1 MEKTKNKEEKNIN
14 RKKVSYLEIFYDL
27 VYVALISRLTDT
39 FTDNISFHDF
49 IDYIV
54 ILVIVWWVWNNSS
67 VYYDLYGNQR
77 NRKTRFVIF
86 LQMFCVIGIAAYAP
100 HAIGNEKFGFTIFY
114 IGLQCILAYLWFHVS
129 VTNKTSS
136 KINKSF
142 ALTCIVTALLFA
154 VSLVIPAPYC
164 YILWVST
171 GLINTLILRYFSKR
185 NNNFIKDYS
194 LSSTM
199 MERYGLFIIIS
210 IGEIIA
216 GIIEG
221 LILEHPLDS
230 QTIFYIL
237 SGLLFA
243 FGVWLLYFEYISE
256 KPPKNNL
263 RSCMLWQY
271 CHLLLIMAISFMGT
285 AIFEIVNL
293 QGQNGYS
300 EEIRALLILPVAFV
314 LLVSS
319 LTIIIQQQKKVK
331 ELLIMLIFCV
341 LSLASYFIQLS
352 VDFTIVIVLFCLF
365 GPLIFIFVTKKIRD
379 KKERNFFDREESL

>member
-1 MEKTKNKEEKNIN
+1 
-14 RKKVSYLEIFYDL
+14 
-27 VYVALISRLTDT
+27 
-39 FTDNISFHDF
+39 
-49 IDYIV
+49 
-54 ILVIVWWVWNNSS
+54 
-67 VYYDLYGNQR
+67 
-77 NRKTRFVIF
+77 
-86 LQMFCVIGIAAYAP
+86 MFCVIGIAAYAP
-100 HAIGNEKFGFTIFY
+100 HAIGSEKFGFTIFY

-129 VTNKTSS
+129 VTNKTDS

-142 ALTCIVTALLFA
+142 ALTCMITALLFA
-154 VSLVIPAPYC
+154 VSLFIPAPYC
-164 YILWVST
+164 YILWVLT
-171 GLINTLILRYFSKR
+171 GLIKTFILRYFSKR
-185 NNNFIKDYS
+185 NKNFIEDYS

-221 LILEHPLDS
+221 LILEHPFDF

-263 RSCMLWQY
+263 RSCILWQY

-285 AIFEIVNL
+285 TIFEIVNL

-300 EEIRALLILPVAFV
+300 EEIRVLLILPVAFV

-319 LTIIIQQQKKVK
+319 LTIIIQQKKKIK
-331 ELLIMLIFCV
+331 EFLIMLIFCI
-341 LSLASYFIQLS
+341 LSLVSYFLQLG
-352 VDFTIVIVLFCLF
+352 VDFTIVIVLICLF
-365 GPLIFIFVTKKIRD
+365 GPLIFLFISDKIKKKRD
-379 KKERNFFDREESL
+379 RNLFDGQESL